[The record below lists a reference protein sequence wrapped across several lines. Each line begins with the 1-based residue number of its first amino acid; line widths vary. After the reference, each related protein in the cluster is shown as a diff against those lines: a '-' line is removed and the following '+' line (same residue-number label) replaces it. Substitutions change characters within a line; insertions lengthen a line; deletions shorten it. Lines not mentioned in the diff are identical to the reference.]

1 MAMPTQKNLTLYQ
14 GDNFQLLFRLK
25 DDDGVYLD
33 LTGCTPKSQVK
44 DSVGGTLIVEFVADL
59 ADQTT
64 TPGGVLLSLDHTA
77 ATGVA
82 NGVWD
87 FQVTYPDGSV
97 YTYLYGTVT
106 VTGEV
111 TT

>member
-1 MAMPTQKNLTLYQ
+1 VL
-14 GDNFQLLFRLK
+14 LLFRLK